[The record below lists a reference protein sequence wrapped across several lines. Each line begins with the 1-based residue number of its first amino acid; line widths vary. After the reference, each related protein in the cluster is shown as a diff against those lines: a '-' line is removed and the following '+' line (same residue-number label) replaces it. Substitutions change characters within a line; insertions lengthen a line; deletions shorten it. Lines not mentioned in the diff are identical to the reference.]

1 MFAITGS
8 DRPKVALTQSGSGTV
23 TPKNVNLNGSRN
35 MQ

>member
-8 DRPKVALTQSGSGTV
+8 DNPNVALTQSGSGIV
-23 TPKNVNLNGSRN
+23 TPNSETLNGSRN